1 MARQRELDVLLE
13 LDGVRIVMEDGSY
26 AKFEVSI
33 QQPSPER
40 PHGIRY
46 SLTYHDK
53 FNQRLIGFDNA
64 HAPPKLRRRKFGG
77 RRSVAHDHQHL
88 SLNDKGQP
96 YEFESPGQLISD
108 FWNEVA
114 KWQKKQEG
122 RS

>member
-1 MARQRELDVLLE
+1 MARDKGLDALLE

-33 QQPSPER
+33 HQPSTER

-53 FNQRLIGFDNA
+53 YNQRLIGFDNA
-64 HAPPKLRRRKFGG
+64 HAPAKPKRKKFGG
-77 RRSVAHDHQHL
+77 RRGVAHDHKHL
-88 SLNDKGQP
+88 SINDKGRP

-108 FWNEVA
+108 FWDEVGN
-114 KWQKKQEG
+114 WQMNQEG
-122 RS
+122 QS